1 MKIKQVEHPPST
13 IVLYGTTWCYGSRQ
27 ARQALDE
34 SGLAYQWIDIDRDTE
49 ARRVVETINEGYRS
63 VPTIIF
69 PDGSV
74 LVEPDWETLLAHLE
88 RFKSSS

>member
-1 MKIKQVEHPPST
+1 MKIKQIEHPPST
-13 IVLYGTTWCYGSRQ
+13 IVLYGTSWCYGSRQ

-34 SGLAYQWIDIDRDTE
+34 SGLVYQWIDIDRDIE
-49 ARRVVETINEGYRS
+49 ARQFVETLNEGYRS

-74 LVEPDWETLLAHLE
+74 LVEPDWDTLIAHLE
-88 RFKSSS
+88 RFKTRS